1 VLCGLALILFF
12 RYLKN
17 LSTLFLIPN
26 FSYLYSNPSP
36 CRYRRCM
43 AVDKT
48 KLRVKKSHVYVW
60 SAVDVDFGI
69 ILAIYA
75 SWSRNML
82 IALKFLRMVLD
93 RCVNR
98 PLIVVRYVVFST
110 TLSALHNI
118 YI

>member
-1 VLCGLALILFF
+1 
-12 RYLKN
+12 
-17 LSTLFLIPN
+17 
-26 FSYLYSNPSP
+26 
-36 CRYRRCM
+36 M
-43 AVDKT
+43 AVDET

-82 IALKFLRMVLD
+82 IASKFLRMVLD